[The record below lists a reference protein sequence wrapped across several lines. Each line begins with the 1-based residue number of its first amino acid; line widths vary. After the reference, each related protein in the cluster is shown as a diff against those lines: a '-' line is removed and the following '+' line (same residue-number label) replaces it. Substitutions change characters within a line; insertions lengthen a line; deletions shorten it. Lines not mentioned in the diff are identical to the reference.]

1 MTRVALS
8 LGSNLEPVVN
18 FRSCL
23 DALLL
28 KFSDLSLSSVF
39 ESEAIGFDG
48 DNFLNMTVA
57 FDTEMPLET
66 LITTVK
72 KIEDDCGR
80 DRTLPRFSGRTL
92 DIDVLIYGNE
102 SGTCSGIELPRPEIT
117 ENAFVLWP
125 LSQLSEQ
132 RQHPLLKKSYKQLWE
147 EYDKKSQN
155 LWPVDFEWHG
165 RKISEKL
172 SK

>member
-1 MTRVALS
+1 LTWVALS

-48 DNFLNMTVA
+48 DNFLNMTVV
-57 FDTEMPLET
+57 FDTKMPLET

-72 KIEDDCGR
+72 KIEDGCGR
-80 DRTLPRFSGRTL
+80 DRTLPHFSGRTL
-92 DIDVLIYGNE
+92 DIDVLIYGNKF
-102 SGTCSGIELPRPEIT
+102 GTCSGIELPRPEIT
-117 ENAFVLWP
+117 KNAFVLWP
-125 LSQLSEQ
+125 LSQLSKQ
-132 RQHPLLKKSYKQLWE
+132 RQHPLLKQSYKQLWE

-165 RKISEKL
+165 RKISVKL